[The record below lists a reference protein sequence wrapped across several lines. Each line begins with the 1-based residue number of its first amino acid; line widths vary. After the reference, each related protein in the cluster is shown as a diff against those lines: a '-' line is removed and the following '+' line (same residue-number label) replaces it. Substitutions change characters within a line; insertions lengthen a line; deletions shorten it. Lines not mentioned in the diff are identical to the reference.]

1 MGEIGNWLI
10 KNRKQTKKYSKL
22 FGKQHRRKIYFLSW
36 KLEIRGLLH
45 FCHSSFIFHPPKH
58 EKEKGRKSKNIW
70 QMESELWT
78 VTLGSIRQG
87 AQEQKNLIS
96 QWNVQMLYAEFHKNR
111 QQNHCLCVFKRKFF
125 RRLILIWEKSI
136 NFVTIVPLKP
146 IICLQIFIKIAYK

>member
-1 MGEIGNWLI
+1 MPVG
-10 KNRKQTKKYSKL
+10 RKKVP
-22 FGKQHRRKIYFLSW
+22 SW
-36 KLEIRGLLH
+36 KKICFQLEKFIFSVGNLKLGGYCI
-45 FCHSSFIFHPPKH
+45 FCHSSFIFHPLKH

-70 QMESELWT
+70 QKENEPWT

-111 QQNHCLCVFKRKFF
+111 QQNHSLCVFKRKFF

-146 IICLQIFIKIAYK
+146 IICLQIFIEIAYK

>member
-1 MGEIGNWLI
+1 MLI
-10 KNRKQTKKYSKL
+10 DMKGGSCQLGGKKCPV
-22 FGKQHRRKIYFLSW
+22 GKKMFPVRKIYFLSW

-45 FCHSSFIFHPPKH
+45 FCHSPFIFHPLKH

-70 QMESELWT
+70 QKENEPWT
-78 VTLGSIRQG
+78 VTLGIIRQG

-111 QQNHCLCVFKRKFF
+111 QQNHSLCVFKRKFF

-146 IICLQIFIKIAYK
+146 IICLQIFIEIAYK